1 MNDEHG
7 MPVPI
12 YAHGP
17 FKLIRNEG
25 LSYQEM
31 YLIVD
36 GENNVICPISEPDV
50 GKFFVHAVNNI
61 IECREIAVR
70 LAEWGR
76 KHPKCM
82 IHSFN
87 AEKALDKIAED
98 ASKLWTKMQREAKGD
113 E

>member
-1 MNDEHG
+1 MSDEHG

-17 FKLIRNEG
+17 FKMIPNEG

-50 GKFFVHAVNNI
+50 GEFFAHAANNI
-61 IECREIAVR
+61 VECRDLVRR
-70 LAEWGR
+70 LAEKYARAVAYGTIVT
-76 KHPKCM
+76 PEM
-82 IHSFN
+82 S
-87 AEKALDKIAED
+87 D

>member
-1 MNDEHG
+1 MSDEHG

-17 FKLIRNEG
+17 FKMIRNEG

-61 IECREIAVR
+61 IECREIVRR
-70 LAEWGR
+70 LAEWVKSDLMDEIDDIIDDTVR
-76 KHPKCM
+76 TWDC
-82 IHSFN
+82 
-87 AEKALDKIAED
+87 
-98 ASKLWTKMQREAKGD
+98 MQREAKGD